1 MTGQTLPGP
10 FSAAQLN
17 SGVWLLTRETSDPV
31 RVYLRGAEP
40 AAAALLAVGVPIAG
54 LELEWRPDGVDVGVT
69 AEGGVRH
76 FHSADAFIHESK
88 PRLYESLPLAVFDP
102 AARRFWR
109 RVFRV
114 IRIPGGGMLL
124 GVIARRG
131 RHRRGRPG
139 TASH

>member
-17 SGVWLLTRETSDPV
+17 SGVWLLTRETSNPV

-40 AAAALLAVGVPIAG
+40 PAAALLAGVPIAG

-69 AEGGVRH
+69 AEGGVGH
-76 FHSADAFIHESK
+76 FHSAGAFIHESK
-88 PRLYESLPLAVFDP
+88 PRLYDGLPLEAFDS

-114 IRIPGGGMLL
+114 IRIPGGGMIL
-124 GVIARRG
+124 GVIAR
-131 RHRRGRPG
+131 RRGRPG